1 MIQRI
6 QTLWLLLASLTLFLL
21 FLLPYAQYSDN
32 LGISYVLK
40 ITGQYKHVANQ
51 NIVESTFIL
60 KTIGLVITALIPF
73 LLIFNYKNRK
83 RQKSLIYGSFLLV
96 FLFTIWLFLST
107 KNILAEIN
115 QQLGI
120 SNLAIGSLLLP
131 LSILFLFLALKG
143 IINDEKLLKSADRL
157 R

>member
-6 QTLWLLLASLTLFLL
+6 QSLWLLLASLTLFLL
-21 FLLPYAQYSDN
+21 FLLPYAQYSDS

-40 ITGQYKHVANQ
+40 VTGEYKHVANQ
-51 NIVESTFIL
+51 DIVVSTSVL
-60 KTIGLVITALIPF
+60 KTIAVVITALIPF

-96 FLFTIWLFLST
+96 FLFGIWLFLST
-107 KNILAEIN
+107 KNTLDAIN

-120 SNLAIGSLLLP
+120 GNLAIGSLLLP

-143 IINDEKLLKSADRL
+143 IRNDEKLLKSADRL